1 MEICAIICEFNPFH
15 NGHKYLIGQAKKLT
29 GCDAVLCVMS
39 GSFTQRGEI
48 CRTDKFLRAKHAC
61 LCGADVIL
69 ELPAPFAV
77 APAEIFARGAVK
89 IIAAI
94 PEVKYLAFGCEDGS
108 CDDCGS
114 ATDFTGA
121 AEILCNESEKFKS
134 ALTANLDGGE
144 SYIRAYSA
152 AFKECGGREDL
163 LSSPNNILGVE
174 YAKAALKCGAVFKLA
189 PVKRVGSGYN
199 DCSVTGAFSS
209 ANAIRLNAADPAIKE
224 CMPECS
230 YVDFISSRDNTAR
243 FEQMAVDS
251 LFTCGK
257 ENLKRVYGC
266 TEGLENRLKSL
277 AFGNSFGDIVESA
290 ASKRYSKARIRRILT
305 ANLLGLYADE
315 TETLFK
321 EGLYPNILA
330 VKRERADELLPL
342 FKAGGDGLCRELTS
356 RSYLLWRYL
365 SAPLIFENP
374 NEKMILV

>member
-15 NGHKYLIGQAKKLT
+15 NGHKYLIEQAKKLT
-29 GCDAVLCVMS
+29 GCGAVLCVMS

-48 CRTDKFLRAKHAC
+48 CRTDKFLRAKHAV

-108 CDDCGS
+108 E
-114 ATDFTGA
+114 ADFMGA
-121 AEILCNESEKFKS
+121 AEILCNESDKFKS
-134 ALTANLDGGE
+134 ALAANLDGGE

-174 YAKAALKCGAVFKLA
+174 YAKAALKCGAHVTLA

-199 DCSVTGAFSS
+199 DCSVAGAFSS
-209 ANAIRLNAADPAIKE
+209 ANAIRLNAADPAIKK

-230 YVDFISSRDNTAR
+230 YVDFISSRNNTAR
-243 FEQMAVDS
+243 FEQMAVDY
-251 LFTCGK
+251 LFTCDK

-277 AFGNSFGDIVESA
+277 AFSNSFGDIVGSA

-315 TETLFK
+315 TETLLK
-321 EGLYPNILA
+321 GGLYPNVLA

-342 FKAGGDGLCRELTS
+342 FKAGGDGLCRELTAH
-356 RSYLLWRYL
+356 SYALWRYL
-365 SAPLIFENP
+365 STPLIFENP